1 MTQLL
6 PSLPVAQLASP
17 ITDTIKQVPK
27 ILNDLTRDKNLELNL
42 NVNTGTSENN
52 NDKNQTLTSNRTASP
67 MTTVPT
73 SITLFPTTNEIYN
86 NFSMEKEKIATKIP
100 MQIINQPNTT
110 VIPNNTNDEP
120 TKSPNVKRTTAISVK
135 CNYLYL

>member
-42 NVNTGTSENN
+42 NVNTGTSESN

-67 MTTVPT
+67 MRTVPT
-73 SITLFPTTNEIYN
+73 SITLLPTTNEIYN